1 MKYLVFLFLS
11 ITFIYSLAPDE
22 LKLTSYDID
31 DFNTDYDEDSCKKV
45 IDILINLVE
54 EVYVFNDIAKNPPDK
69 EYYGVI
75 NIVEE
80 FRKINTKN
88 RKYYDFYRD
97 IKRVIAKLKDL
108 HFLFTAKNNTIDG
121 VQIDTLMMCLPLS
134 LNVKGNSSENAA
146 MYVEHFQGCQ
156 NLYPDED
163 INFINNHLD
172 IPLKSINQKSPFD
185 FIQNFSVEYL
195 NFKSKHGVFS
205 LIMEYF
211 NFFPLYLLPLSKEES
226 TNIEFTFND
235 GLSIKLNYT
244 LIPYQANKIK
254 KNTLKENEIKWKYH
268 TKNPKGFYCLI
279 DDENQVN
286 VFKQS
291 DFKLEEDTEEVIKK
305 CTEEFYNNPYPII
318 GIEAGN
324 LGGSAYAAVFV
335 QQYIQPKILAR
346 HHEAFKYNN
355 YLKKYFEENFMMK
368 KLVK

>member
-1 MKYLVFLFLS
+1 MKSLVFLFLS

-22 LKLTSYDID
+22 LKSYDID

-45 IDILINLVE
+45 IGILINLVE
-54 EVYVFNDIAKNPPDK
+54 EVYVFNDIAKNPPDE

-80 FRKINTKN
+80 FRRINTKN

-108 HFLFTAKNNTIDG
+108 HFLFTPKNNTIDG
-121 VQIDTLMMCLPLS
+121 VQLDNLMMCLPLS
-134 LNVKGNSSENAA
+134 LNVKGNSPENAR

-156 NLYPDED
+156 IFYPEED

-172 IPLKSINQKSPFD
+172 IPLKSINQKYPFD
-185 FIQNFSVEYL
+185 FIQDFSVEYF
-195 NFKSKHGVFS
+195 NFKSKHGLFS

-211 NFFPLYLLPLSKEES
+211 NFFFFFLLPLSKEES
-226 TNIEFTFND
+226 TNIEFTFDD
-235 GLSIKLNYT
+235 GLSFKLNYT
-244 LIPYQANKIK
+244 LIQYPANKIET
-254 KNTLKENEIKWKYH
+254 NSLKGNEIKWKYH

-291 DFKLEEDTEEVIKK
+291 DFNLDEDTE
-305 CTEEFYNNPYPII
+305 
-318 GIEAGN
+318 
-324 LGGSAYAAVFV
+324 
-335 QQYIQPKILAR
+335 
-346 HHEAFKYNN
+346 
-355 YLKKYFEENFMMK
+355 
-368 KLVK
+368 